1 MNGSES
7 VRGSSGRDRL
17 RRLSRGLASVENVW
31 FGRSAGNIV
40 VRAALWPL
48 SKAYNVAVSARTRLY
63 DAGVIPSQ
71 APALP
76 TISVGNLTVGGTGKT
91 PFAAYL
97 AAELSRRARPAIALR
112 GYGSDEIEV
121 HRRLNP
127 DIPVF
132 VNPDRSAA
140 VREAKSY
147 GADIVVLDDAFQHRR
162 IARNADVVLLSAE
175 QVLRPRRLLP
185 AGPWRE
191 QLSGAKRADLLV
203 ITRKS
208 ASIIEA
214 EHAIGIVRAEI
225 PGVPIASVSL
235 VPRELVAV
243 GHDTPDGPLTL
254 PLERLRNANVLAI
267 AAIGEPELFKRQ
279 LELLGARVAIE
290 AHRDHH
296 PFSDAD
302 IRDAT
307 LRVPSDGLAVC
318 TLKDAV
324 KLGGR
329 WPGPSRLWYVSQQL
343 VVDQGVEEVN
353 RLLERVIDARASAA
367 TTPG

>member
-1 MNGSES
+1 
-7 VRGSSGRDRL
+7 VRGSSGRDTL
-17 RRLSRGLASVENVW
+17 RRLSKGIASVENVW
-31 FGRSAGNIV
+31 YGRSAGNIV

-63 DAGVIPSQ
+63 DAGVLPSHE
-71 APALP
+71 PALP

-97 AAELSRRARPAIALR
+97 AAELGQRARPAIALR
-112 GYGSDEIEV
+112 GYGSDEIHV

-127 DIPVF
+127 DVPVF
-132 VNPDRSAA
+132 VNPDRAA
-140 VREAKSY
+140 AIREAKAF

-191 QLSGAKRADLLV
+191 RLGGARRADLLV
-203 ITRKS
+203 VTRKS
-208 ASIIEA
+208 ASIVEA
-214 EHAIGIVRAEI
+214 EHAIAIVRAEV
-225 PGVPIASVSL
+225 PGLPIVSVSL

-243 GHDTPDGPLTL
+243 GDHASGGRPLTL
-254 PLERLRNANVLAI
+254 PLERLKGASVLAI

-279 LELLGARVAIE
+279 LELLGARVSLE
-290 AHRDHH
+290 THRDHH
-296 PFSDAD
+296 AFTDSD

-324 KLGGR
+324 KLAGR

-353 RLLERVIDARASAA
+353 RLLERVIDARAS
-367 TTPG
+367 TTTTAV

>member
-1 MNGSES
+1 
-7 VRGSSGRDRL
+7 
-17 RRLSRGLASVENVW
+17 
-31 FGRSAGNIV
+31 
-40 VRAALWPL
+40 
-48 SKAYNVAVSARTRLY
+48 
-63 DAGVIPSQ
+63 
-71 APALP
+71 
-76 TISVGNLTVGGTGKT
+76 VGGTGKT

-97 AAELSRRARPAIALR
+97 AAELLRRAKPAIALR

-127 DIPVF
+127 DVPVF

-147 GADIVVLDDAFQHRR
+147 GADVVVLDDAFQHRR

-191 QLSGAKRADLLV
+191 QLTGAKRADLLV

-208 ASIIEA
+208 ASIVEA
-214 EHAIGIVRAEI
+214 EHAMAIVRAEV
-225 PGVPIASVSL
+225 PGVPIATVSL
-235 VPRELVAV
+235 APKALVAV
-243 GHDTPDGPLTL
+243 GDDTPDGRPLTL
-254 PLERLRNANVLAI
+254 PLERLHGTSVLAI

-279 LELLGARVAIE
+279 LELLGATVVLE

-296 PFSDAD
+296 SFSDAD

-307 LRVPSDGLAVC
+307 IRVPSDGLAVC

-324 KLGGR
+324 KLAGR

-343 VVDQGVEEVN
+343 VVDQGVEEVS
-353 RLLERVIDARASAA
+353 RLLERVIDARASA
-367 TTPG
+367 TTTAV

>member
-1 MNGSES
+1 
-7 VRGSSGRDRL
+7 VPGSSGRDRL
-17 RRLSRGLASVENVW
+17 RRLSRGIASVENVW
-31 FGRSAGNIV
+31 YGRSAGNIV

-48 SKAYNVAVSARTRLY
+48 AKAYNVAVSARSRLY
-63 DAGVIPSQ
+63 ETGVLPSH
-71 APALP
+71 APAVP

-91 PFAAYL
+91 PFAAFL

-127 DIPVF
+127 DVPVF
-132 VNPDRSAA
+132 VNADRSAA
-140 VREAKSY
+140 VREAKAY

-208 ASIIEA
+208 ASIVEA
-214 EHAIGIVRAEI
+214 ERAIDVVRAEI

-243 GHDTPDGPLTL
+243 GADTADAPLTL
-254 PLERLRNANVLAI
+254 PLERLKDARVLAL

-279 LELLGARVAIE
+279 LELLGAHVSLE

-296 PFSDAD
+296 SFSDAD

-307 LRVPSDGLAVC
+307 IRVPSDGLAVC

-324 KLGGR
+324 KLAGR

-343 VVDQGVEEVN
+343 VVDEGREDLN
-353 RLLERVIDARASAA
+353 RLLERVIEARASAA
-367 TTPG
+367 NIP

>member
-1 MNGSES
+1 M
-7 VRGSSGRDRL
+7 RGSSGRDKL
-17 RRLSRGLASVENVW
+17 RRLSRGIASVENVW
-31 FGRSAGNIV
+31 YGRSAGNIV

-63 DAGVIPSQ
+63 DAGVLASQ

-112 GYGSDEIEV
+112 GYGSDEIAV

-127 DIPVF
+127 DVPVF
-132 VNPDRSAA
+132 VNADRSAA

-175 QVLRPRRLLP
+175 QLLRPRRLLP

-191 QLSGAKRADLLV
+191 QLAAAKRADLLV

-208 ASIIEA
+208 ASIVEA
-214 EHAIGIVRAEI
+214 EHAIAIVRAEI
-225 PGVPIASVSL
+225 PGIPIASVSL
-235 VPRELVAV
+235 VPAELIAV
-243 GHDTPDGPLTL
+243 GDDAVDGRPMTL
-254 PLERLRNANVLAI
+254 PLDRLKDASVLAI
-267 AAIGEPELFKRQ
+267 VAVGEPELFKRQ
-279 LELLGARVAIE
+279 LELLGARVDLE

-296 PFSDAD
+296 SFSDAD

-307 LRVPSDGLAVC
+307 IRVPSDGLAVC

-324 KLGGR
+324 KLAGR

-367 TTPG
+367 TTAV

>member
-1 MNGSES
+1 M
-7 VRGSSGRDRL
+7 RGSSGRDKL
-17 RRLSRGLASVENVW
+17 RRLSRGIASVENVW
-31 FGRSAGNIV
+31 YGRSAGNIV

-48 SKAYNVAVSARTRLY
+48 SKAYNVAVSARARLY
-63 DAGVIPSQ
+63 DTGVLASQ

-76 TISVGNLTVGGTGKT
+76 TVSVGNLTVGGTGKT

-127 DIPVF
+127 DVPVF
-132 VNPDRSAA
+132 VNADRSAA

-191 QLSGAKRADLLV
+191 QLAAAKRADLLV
-203 ITRKS
+203 VTRKS
-208 ASIIEA
+208 ASILEA
-214 EHAIGIVRAEI
+214 EHAITTVRAEI

-243 GHDTPDGPLTL
+243 GEDAPEGGGRPLTL
-254 PLERLRNANVLAI
+254 PLERLKGTSVLAI

-279 LELLGARVAIE
+279 LELLGARVNLE

-296 PFSDAD
+296 SFSDAD

-307 LRVPSDGLAVC
+307 IRVPSDGLAVC

-324 KLGGR
+324 KLAGR

-367 TTPG
+367 TTAV

>member
-1 MNGSES
+1 M
-7 VRGSSGRDRL
+7 RGSGGRERL
-17 RRLSRGLASVENVW
+17 RRLSRGIASVESVW
-31 FGRSAGNIV
+31 YGRSAGNIV

-48 SKAYNVAVSARTRLY
+48 SKAYDVAVSARTKLY
-63 DAGVIPSQ
+63 DAGVLPSQ
-71 APALP
+71 TPALP

-97 AAELSRRARPAIALR
+97 AAELKGRARPAIALR
-112 GYGSDEIEV
+112 GYGTDEIEV
-121 HRRLNP
+121 HRRLNA

-132 VNPDRSAA
+132 VNADRSTA
-140 VREAKSY
+140 VREAKAY
-147 GADIVVLDDAFQHRR
+147 GADVVVLDDAFQHRR

-191 QLSGAKRADLLV
+191 PLSGARRADLLV

-208 ASIIEA
+208 ASIVEA
-214 EHAIGIVRAEI
+214 EHAIATVRAEV
-225 PGVPIASVSL
+225 PGVPVVSVSL
-235 VPRELVAV
+235 VPKELVAV
-243 GHDTPDGPLTL
+243 GAAGADGQPLTL
-254 PLERLRNANVLAI
+254 PLDRLKNASVLAL

-279 LELLGARVAIE
+279 LELLGARVDLE

-296 PFSDAD
+296 AFSDAD

-307 LRVPSDGLAVC
+307 IRVPPDGLAVC

-324 KLGGR
+324 KLAGR

-343 VVDQGVEEVN
+343 VVDQGVEDVN
-353 RLLERVIDARASAA
+353 RLLERVMTARASAA
-367 TTPG
+367 TTTG

>member
-1 MNGSES
+1 
-7 VRGSSGRDRL
+7 VRGSSGRDKL
-17 RRLSRGLASVENVW
+17 RRLSRGIASVENVW
-31 FGRSAGNIV
+31 YGRSAGNIV

-63 DAGVIPSQ
+63 DAGVLPSQ

-97 AAELSRRARPAIALR
+97 AAELSRRSRPAIALR

-191 QLSGAKRADLLV
+191 PLSGAKRADLLV

-208 ASIIEA
+208 ASIVEA
-214 EHAIGIVRAEI
+214 EHAIAIVHAEL
-225 PGVPIASVSL
+225 PGVAIASVSL
-235 VPRELVAV
+235 VPKELVAV
-243 GHDTPDGPLTL
+243 GVDSPDGRPLTL
-254 PLERLRNANVLAI
+254 PLERLKDARVVAI

-279 LELLGARVAIE
+279 LELLGAKVTLD

-296 PFSDAD
+296 AFSDAD

-307 LRVPSDGLAVC
+307 VRVPSDGLAVC

-324 KLGGR
+324 KLAGR

-353 RLLERVIDARASAA
+353 RLLERVMEARASAA

>member
-1 MNGSES
+1 M
-7 VRGSSGRDRL
+7 RGSSGREKL
-17 RRLSRGLASVENVW
+17 RRLSRGIASVENVW
-31 FGRSAGNIV
+31 YGRSAGNIV

-48 SKAYNVAVSARTRLY
+48 SKAYTVAVSARARLY
-63 DAGVIPSQ
+63 DAGLLPSH

-97 AAELSRRARPAIALR
+97 AAQLSGRARPAIALR
-112 GYGSDEIEV
+112 GYGSDEVEV
-121 HRRLNP
+121 HRRLNV
-127 DIPVF
+127 DVPVF
-132 VNPDRSAA
+132 ANPDRSAA
-140 VREAKSY
+140 IREAQAY
-147 GADIVVLDDAFQHRR
+147 GADVVVLDDAFQHRR

-191 QLSGAKRADLLV
+191 ELTAATRADLLV
-203 ITRKS
+203 VTRKS

-214 EHAIGIVRAEI
+214 EHAAGAVRAEI
-225 PGVPIASVSL
+225 PGVPIVSVSL
-235 VPRELVAV
+235 VPKELVAV
-243 GHDTPDGPLTL
+243 DADMPDGRPLTL
-254 PLERLRNANVLAI
+254 PLDRLKNAHVLAI

-279 LELLGARVAIE
+279 LELLGARVILDAY
-290 AHRDHH
+290 RDHH
-296 PFSDAD
+296 AFSETD

-324 KLGGR
+324 KLAGR

-353 RLLERVIDARASAA
+353 RLLERVMEARASAA

>member
-1 MNGSES
+1 MP
-7 VRGSSGRDRL
+7 GSSGRDKL
-17 RRLSRGLASVENVW
+17 RRLSRGIASVENVW
-31 FGRSAGNIV
+31 YGRSAGNIV

-48 SKAYNVAVSARTRLY
+48 AKAYTVAVSARTRLY
-63 DAGVIPSQ
+63 DAGVLPSQ
-71 APALP
+71 TPALP

-91 PFAAYL
+91 PFAAHL
-97 AAELSRRARPAIALR
+97 AGELSRRARPAIALR
-112 GYGSDEIEV
+112 GYGGDEIEV

-127 DIPVF
+127 DVPVF

-147 GADIVVLDDAFQHRR
+147 GADVVVLDDAFQHRR

-191 QLSGAKRADLLV
+191 PLSGARRADLLV

-208 ASIIEA
+208 ASIVEA
-214 EHAIGIVRAEI
+214 EHAMAIVRADV

-235 VPRELVAV
+235 APKELVAV
-243 GHDTPDGPLTL
+243 GDTPGGRPLTL
-254 PLERLRNANVLAI
+254 PLERLNGASVLAI
-267 AAIGEPELFKRQ
+267 AAIGEPELFRRQ
-279 LELLGARVAIE
+279 LELLGARVVLE
-290 AHRDHH
+290 SHRDHH
-296 PFSDAD
+296 SFSDAD

-307 LRVPSDGLAVC
+307 IRVPPDGLAVC

-324 KLGGR
+324 KLAGR

-353 RLLERVIDARASAA
+353 RLLERVIDARASA
-367 TTPG
+367 TTTAV

>member
-1 MNGSES
+1 M
-7 VRGSSGRDRL
+7 RGSSGRDKL
-17 RRLSRGLASVENVW
+17 RRLSKGIASVENVW
-31 FGRSAGNIV
+31 YGRSAGNIV

-48 SKAYNVAVSARTRLY
+48 SKAYNVAVNARTRLY
-63 DAGVIPSQ
+63 DAGVLPSQ

-91 PFAAYL
+91 PFSAHL
-97 AAELSRRARPAIALR
+97 ASELGRRARPAIALR

-140 VREAKSY
+140 VREAKTY

-191 QLSGAKRADLLV
+191 PLSGAKRADLLV

-208 ASIIEA
+208 ASLVEA
-214 EHAIGIVRAEI
+214 EHAAAIVRAEI

-243 GHDTPDGPLTL
+243 GDETPDGRPLTL
-254 PLERLRNANVLAI
+254 PLERLKGTSVLAI

-279 LELLGARVAIE
+279 LELLGAHVTLE

-296 PFSDAD
+296 AFSEAD
-302 IRDAT
+302 IREASI
-307 LRVPSDGLAVC
+307 RVSSDGLAVC

-324 KLGGR
+324 KLAGR
-329 WPGPSRLWYVSQQL
+329 WPGPSRLWYLSQQL

-353 RLLERVIDARASAA
+353 RLLERVMEARASAA